1 MAVIAAAGKMGVSS
15 DELCAQ
21 AVGGLMFEHH
31 WNWANAQYA
40 QGAADEIDNALSLLV
55 GKPPL
60 QTGSSAIEAG
70 STTLLNPQANPR
82 PVSFI

>member
-31 WNWANAQYA
+31 WGWANAQYA
-40 QGAADEIDNALSLLV
+40 QGSADEIDNALSLLV
-55 GKPPL
+55 GKPPV
-60 QTGSSAIEAG
+60 QNRSSAIEAG
-70 STTLLNPQANPR
+70 SNALLNRQANRR
-82 PVSFI
+82 PVRFI

>member
-31 WNWANAQYA
+31 WGWANVQYA

-55 GKPPL
+55 GKTPVDKRK
-60 QTGSSAIEAG
+60 SAIEAG
-70 STTLLNPQANPR
+70 SDALLHRQANRR
-82 PVSFI
+82 PVRFI